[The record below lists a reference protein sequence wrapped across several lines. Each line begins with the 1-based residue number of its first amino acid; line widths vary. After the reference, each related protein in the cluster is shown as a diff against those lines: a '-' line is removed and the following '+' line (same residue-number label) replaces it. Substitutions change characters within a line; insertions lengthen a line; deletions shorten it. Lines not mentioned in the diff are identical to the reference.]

1 MQLLAAWYK
10 KGTRTPGPGP
20 PQSLKVGPGT
30 PLKFKSGIA
39 GPPSKFKSET
49 PGLSLKFKSGVLIK
63 IFLYCFTYFVLD
75 KHIYN
80 MERIF
85 HEIFFVLNSS
95 TIFVKS
101 LMSQLVCLI
110 WWRMERFMQ
119 LVWRPT
125 CPIVCEIKQF
135 HFREP
140 KNPTYVFQNDLYW
153 FHLC

>member
-10 KGTRTPGPGP
+10 KGTRTPGPWP

-75 KHIYN
+75 KRIYN

-101 LMSQLVCLI
+101 LMSHLVCLL
-110 WWRMERFMQ
+110 WWRMERY
-119 LVWRPT
+119 
-125 CPIVCEIKQF
+125 I
-135 HFREP
+135 
-140 KNPTYVFQNDLYW
+140 
-153 FHLC
+153 